1 MESNAALPLKA
12 EYCSAETQSK
22 TIRRTP
28 CLSPLPTEKDPKPF

>member
-22 TIRRTP
+22 NIRRTP
-28 CLSPLPTEKDPKPF
+28 CLPSLPTEKDPKPF